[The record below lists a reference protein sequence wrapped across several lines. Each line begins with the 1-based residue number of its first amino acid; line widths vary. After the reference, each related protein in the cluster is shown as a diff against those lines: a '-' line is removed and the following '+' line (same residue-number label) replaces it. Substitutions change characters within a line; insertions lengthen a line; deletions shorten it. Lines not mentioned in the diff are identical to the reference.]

1 MELEEGTLLYQRY
14 RILGILGKGGM
25 GVVYTAMDE
34 SLGVQV
40 VVKENSLEEA
50 DAIQQFRR
58 EATILAG
65 LRHQNLPRVTDH
77 FVIEGQGQYLV
88 MDFIEG
94 EDLKMRLQRLG
105 ALPERE
111 VLLMGI
117 AISDALDYLHSLTPP
132 VLHRDI
138 KPGNIRIT
146 PDGHVFLVD
155 FGLAKQVES
164 GQLTATGARGLTP
177 GYSPPEQYGTARTDG
192 RSDIYALGA
201 TLYTALTG
209 FPPEDGLAIAIKQTE
224 LTPVTTQN
232 PKVSPEVGAA
242 IEKALQVEP
251 EDRYQTGNEFKK
263 AMLEVSETINRQV
276 ATGDVTVTP
285 PPAEATVVAGG
296 QTLPR
301 PVPPGQK
308 PPVAPKQSKFP
319 WGWVIGGGVVGI
331 IGLLVILFVIG
342 KMLTGNGINTASGTL
357 SSEPETPAVQTNTP
371 TDTPVTAED
380 PTPTKDIFSDQ
391 PASPTATTEPTD
403 TPEPQPLT
411 TPTGGGGL
419 IAYASTANGEPQIF
433 LYDLESGE
441 SSQLTNIGGGACQ
454 PSWSPDGQ
462 FLAVVVPCS
471 SNQQR
476 YDGSSLF
483 KVNVANGSHS
493 PLPSSPIGDYDPDW
507 SPVGNKIVFTTVRD
521 LNRPQIWVLDVDTGE
536 TTNLSNNSQSD
547 FQPAWSPDGS
557 KIIFSS
563 NRVVNRGKLWVMNA
577 DGSNLVEFTQTD
589 TRTNIEPVWAPDGDL
604 LLYSQF
610 DSRGGGVP
618 KLMGNYWRDGGPQ
631 AGAVEFRISQDSLG
645 MREADISPDG
655 LWVVFSANSD
665 PSSLDIYIMR
675 VNGAEITPLVVDQ
688 NANDFDPAWQPVP

>member
-1 MELEEGTLLYQRY
+1 MELEKGTLLHQRY
-14 RILGILGKGGM
+14 RIQGTLGKGGM
-25 GVVYTAMDE
+25 GVVYTAIDE
-34 SLGVQV
+34 SLGVHV

-105 ALPERE
+105 ALPENE
-111 VLLMGI
+111 VMLMGI
-117 AISDALDYLHSLTPP
+117 AIADALDYLHSLTPP

-155 FGLAKQVES
+155 FGLAKQVEG

-177 GYSPPEQYGTARTDG
+177 GYSPPEQYGTARTDA

-209 FPPEDGLAIAIKQTE
+209 FPPEDGLAVAIKQTE
-224 LTPVTTQN
+224 LTQVITRN
-232 PKVSPEVGAA
+232 PKVSPEIGMV
-242 IEKALQVEP
+242 IEKALRVEV
-251 EDRYQTGNEFKK
+251 EERYQSGNEFKQ
-263 AMLEVSETINRQV
+263 AMLDVSDTINRQI
-276 ATGDVTVTP
+276 AAGDVTVTP
-285 PPAEATVVAGG
+285 PPADATLVAGG
-296 QTLPR
+296 MTLPR
-301 PVPPGQK
+301 VGPYESGSRPASLEQEQRK
-308 PPVAPKQSKFP
+308 IP
-319 WGWVIGGGVVGI
+319 WGWIVGVGAVGI
-331 IGLLVILFVIG
+331 IGLIVVVFLLG
-342 KMLTGNGINTASGTL
+342 KMAAGNGQTAAVETL
-357 SSEPETPAVQTNTP
+357 PPEPTLTISQPESTTEE
-371 TDTPVTAED
+371 PVTVVD
-380 PTPTKDIFSDQ
+380 PTPTEEVVEEQ
-391 PASPTATTEPTD
+391 PADPTE
-403 TPEPQPLT
+403 TPLPME

-419 IAYASTANGEPQIF
+419 IAYASTARGEPQIF
-433 LYDLESGE
+433 LYSLDSAKKT
-441 SSQLTNIGGGACQ
+441 QLTDIGGGACQ

-462 FLAVVVPCS
+462 SLVVVVPCPK
-471 SNQQR
+471 NQQR

-483 KVNVANGSHS
+483 KVNLADGSHS

-507 SPVGNKIVFTTVRD
+507 SPVENKIVFTTVRD
-521 LNRPQIWVLDVDTGE
+521 FDRPQIWVLDVDTGE
-536 TTNLSNNSQSD
+536 SVNLSNNSQFD

-557 KIIFSS
+557 KIVFAS
-563 NRVVNRGKLWVMNA
+563 NRVINRGKLWVMDA
-577 DGSNLVEFTQTD
+577 DGGNVTEFTRTD
-589 TRTNIEPVWAPDGDL
+589 NRTNIEPVWSLDGDL

-631 AGAVEFRISQDSLG
+631 AGAVEFRISDDSLG
-645 MREADISPDG
+645 MREADLSPDG
-655 LWVVFSANSD
+655 LWVVFSGNSD
-665 PSSLDIYIMR
+665 PNNLTIYIMR
-675 VNGAEITPLVVDQ
+675 VNGAEMTAIVD
-688 NANDFDPAWQPVP
+688 NPDANDFDPVWQPTP

>member
-1 MELEEGTLLYQRY
+1 MELEQGALLHHRY
-14 RILGILGKGGM
+14 RIQGILGKGGM
-25 GVVYTAMDE
+25 GIVYTALDE
-34 SLGVQV
+34 SLGVNV
-40 VVKENSLEEA
+40 VVKENSLEEE

-77 FVIEGQGQYLV
+77 FVIKGQGQYLV

-209 FPPEDGLAIAIKQTE
+209 FPPEDGLAIAIKQTK
-224 LTPVTTQN
+224 LTPIVTQN
-232 PKVSPEVGAA
+232 PKVSPEVGSV
-242 IEKALQVEP
+242 IEKALQVEA

-263 AMLEVSETINRQV
+263 SMMEVSETINRQV

-285 PPAEATVVAGG
+285 PPAEATLLAGSD
-296 QTLPR
+296 TLPR
-301 PVPPGQK
+301 PVPPGQR
-308 PPVAPKQSKFP
+308 PPAARKQSKFP
-319 WGWVIGGGVVGI
+319 WGWIIGGGAVGI
-331 IGLLVILFVIG
+331 IGLLVIGFV
-342 KMLTGNGINTASGTL
+342 LSRLLLPNGLDSIEATLSPAPETAAVQSEDANNTANDM
-357 SSEPETPAVQTNTP
+357 PAATEDTSP
-371 TDTPVTAED
+371 TE
-380 PTPTKDIFSDQ
+380 DIFSDQ
-391 PASPTATTEPTD
+391 PADPTA

-411 TPTGGGGL
+411 TPNGGGGL
-419 IAYASTANGEPQIF
+419 IAYASTADGEPQIF

-483 KVNVANGSHS
+483 RVN
-493 PLPSSPIGDYDPDW
+493 I
-507 SPVGNKIVFTTVRD
+507 
-521 LNRPQIWVLDVDTGE
+521 
-536 TTNLSNNSQSD
+536 
-547 FQPAWSPDGS
+547 
-557 KIIFSS
+557 
-563 NRVVNRGKLWVMNA
+563 A
-577 DGSNLVEFTQTD
+577 DG
-589 TRTNIEPVWAPDGDL
+589 
-604 LLYSQF
+604 
-610 DSRGGGVP
+610 GV
-618 KLMGNYWRDGGPQ
+618 
-631 AGAVEFRISQDSLG
+631 
-645 MREADISPDG
+645 
-655 LWVVFSANSD
+655 
-665 PSSLDIYIMR
+665 
-675 VNGAEITPLVVDQ
+675 
-688 NANDFDPAWQPVP
+688 